1 MAGGRKLAVEVVG
14 AKGLM
19 PKDGQGS
26 ANAYCV
32 LDYEG
37 QRKRTKVKSRD
48 LDPTWN
54 EKFEFSMVD
63 MGMQGDLEINVQNE
77 RNSGTGRRSSFLG
90 RVLVPISTVP
100 TKPEAVRWYPLQK
113 RGLFSHIKGDL
124 GLKIWWQSDQ
134 NSKAKGEK
142 EIREP
147 VGGGG
152 GGGNPNTEVI
162 VGGGGGGGGKTKK
175 EVKADKVPE
184 GPRPNMITVPES
196 DFTVKETNP
205 DLGKAVDYK
214 QHYDL
219 VEEMTYLFIRVVR
232 ARNLMGKDNNGLS
245 DPYVRIAVGPVR
257 TETKI
262 IRFTLD
268 PEWNQVF
275 AIGRDKIQGGACELS
290 VWDADKLSKDDF
302 LGGFMI
308 DLHEVPARK
317 PPESPLAPQ
326 WYKLESKTGK
336 GRVRGDL
343 MVAIWWGTQADEAF
357 PDAWHSDA
365 GGQVQFR
372 SKVYLSP
379 KLWYLRVNVIEA
391 QDLLASDR
399 LMAEPYVRVHV
410 GPYQT
415 QRTSRA
421 ITRGGS
427 PFWNED
433 LMFVA
438 AEPFDDMMHLVV
450 EDRIAPGK
458 DEILGAVRIPLMSIE
473 RRIDGRPVASRWYVL
488 EREGGRGGPFLGRIH
503 LRLCFDGG
511 YHVMDE
517 SSNYISD
524 TRPTARQLWRPS
536 LGVLELG
543 IHGAN
548 NLLPMKT
555 TKDNRGSTDAY
566 CVAKYGPKWVRTRTI
581 FESFNPRW
589 NEQYTWE
596 VYDPCTV
603 LTVGVYDNRHTFP
616 AAPNQV
622 LKDLPIGK
630 VRIRL
635 STLESDRVYTNA
647 YPLLVVTPQ
656 GVKKMGELELAVR
669 FSSAAAVN
677 VMSAYLQPQ
686 LPRMH
691 FFYPIDPRQLET
703 LRVAAMNIV
712 ALRLMRSEPPLRQE
726 VVQFML
732 DTEAERWSMRR
743 SKANYY
749 RIMGVLSGVLAVMNW
764 FTDICMWKSPVT
776 TVLVHI
782 LFLILVWY
790 PELLL
795 PTVFLYMFLI
805 GAWNYRFRSRTP
817 PFMDA
822 KLSQGEY
829 IGHLD
834 ELEEEFN
841 VVPANRAQ
849 EILKFRYERLRGV
862 SGRIQ
867 NALGDLASMGE
878 KLQSLLSWRDPR
890 ATSIFITFCLVAA
903 IVLYVTPFQVVA
915 VLLGVYTLRHPRFR
929 DPLPSVPLNFFKR
942 LPSQAD
948 RIL

>member
-1 MAGGRKLAVEVVG
+1 MTVRKLMVEVVA
-14 AKGLM
+14 AKALM

-26 ANAYCV
+26 TNAYCV
-32 LDYEG
+32 LDYAG
-37 QRKRTKVKSRD
+37 QRRRTRVKPKD
-48 LDPTWN
+48 LDPAWN
-54 EKFEFSMVD
+54 EKFEFLIND
-63 MGMQGDLEINVQNE
+63 IGMPGDLDITIQNE

-90 RVLVPISTVP
+90 KVTIPISAVP
-100 TKPEAVRWYPLQK
+100 NKPEAIRWFPLQK

-124 GLKIWWQSDQ
+124 GLKIWWQ
-134 NSKAKGEK
+134 KAEGIAQDRFDK
-142 EIREP
+142 ER
-147 VGGGG
+147 GGGG
-152 GGGNPNTEVI
+152 GGYVP
-162 VGGGGGGGGKTKK
+162 GGGGYVPDEMEGGGRRPNNFA
-175 EVKADKVPE
+175 KADKQPDSL
-184 GPRPNMITVPES
+184 RPNVMTVPET
-196 DFTVKETNP
+196 DFTVKNTNP
-205 DLGKAVDYK
+205 DLGKAVDYN
-214 QHYDL
+214 QHFDL
-219 VEEMTYLFIRVVR
+219 VEQMTYLFVRVLR
-232 ARNLMGKDNNGLS
+232 ARDLLGKDQNGLS
-245 DPYVRIAVGPVR
+245 DPYVRVAIGPVQA
-257 TETKI
+257 ETRI
-262 IRFTLD
+262 IKRDLN

-275 AIGRDKIQGGACELS
+275 AIGRDKIGGGALELS

-308 DLHEVPARK
+308 DLQGVSARK
-317 PPESPLAPQ
+317 PPEMPVAPQ
-326 WYKLESKTGK
+326 WFKLESKTGH
-336 GRVRGDL
+336 GMVRGEV
-343 MVAIWWGTQADEAF
+343 MAAIWWGTQADEAF
-357 PDAWHSDA
+357 PEAWQSDT
-365 GGQVQFR
+365 GGHAQFR

-391 QDLLASDR
+391 QDLATRNLS
-399 LMAEPYVRVHV
+399 EPSVRVHV

-415 QRTSRA
+415 LRTRPSPAR
-421 ITRGGS
+421 TGS

-438 AEPFDDMMHLVV
+438 AEPFDDMMHLFV
-450 EDRIAPGK
+450 EDGVGLK
-458 DEILGAVRIPLMSIE
+458 EEILGHARIPLNSIE

-488 EREGGRGGPFLGRIH
+488 EREGGGGGAFLGRIH

-524 TRPTARQLWRPS
+524 TRPTARQLWRHP

-548 NLLPMKT
+548 NVLPMKT
-555 TKDNRGSTDAY
+555 TKDSRGATDAY
-566 CVAKYGPKWVRTRTI
+566 CVAKFGPKWIRTRTI
-581 FESFNPRW
+581 FDSFNPRW

-596 VYDPCTV
+596 VHDPCTV
-603 LTVGVYDNRHTFP
+603 LTVGVFDNRHTLP
-616 AAPNQV
+616 MGPGAIA
-622 LKDLPIGK
+622 KDLPIGK

-635 STLESDRVYTNA
+635 STLESDHVYTNA
-647 YPLLVVTPQ
+647 FPLLVVTPQ

-669 FSSAAAVN
+669 FSCASTVN
-677 VMSAYLQPQ
+677 LMHSYLQPQ

-691 FFYPIDPRQLET
+691 YFYPLDPRQLES

-732 DTEAERWSMRR
+732 DTEQERWSMRR

-749 RIMGVLSGVLAVMNW
+749 RIMAVMNGVLAVMNW
-764 FTDICMWKSPVT
+764 FTDICSWKSPIT

-782 LFLILVWY
+782 LYLILVWY
-790 PELLL
+790 PELFL

-805 GAWNYRFRSRTP
+805 GSWNYRFRSRSP

-822 KLSQGEY
+822 KLSQGEF
-829 IGHLD
+829 IGDLD

-849 EILKFRYERLRGV
+849 EILKYRYERLRGV
-862 SGRIQ
+862 AGRIQ

-878 KLQSLLSWRDPR
+878 KTHSLLSWRDPR
-890 ATSIFITFCLVAA
+890 ASAVFIAFCLMSA
-903 IVLYVTPFQVVA
+903 IILYVTPFQVVA
-915 VLLGVYTLRHPRFR
+915 VLLGVYALRHPRFR
-929 DPLPSVPLNFFKR
+929 DPLPSVPLNLFKR